1 MQAGVD
7 WQAVRAEF
15 PSLRN
20 WTYLNTATY
29 GQMPVR
35 AVRAVEGHFARRDE
49 AACSDFLTWFDDAD
63 RLRAAI
69 AALVHAEPGDIAF
82 APNAS
87 LALSWLTSGVD
98 WQPGDRV
105 LTLRD
110 EFPNNLYAAAALAP
124 RGVEMAEAPWEEFCS
139 AIGPRTRLVLLS
151 EVSYV
156 SGFRPPLAEISQ
168 RAHEAGALLYVDGT
182 QSLGALRFDAGFVRP
197 DMYAVDGYKWLLSP
211 NGAGFAYV
219 APALRDR
226 LRPGVIGWR
235 SDRRWRQVASLHHGE
250 PEFAALAE
258 KFEGGILPFPSLY
271 GMEASVGMILEIGPE
286 HIERRVL
293 ELAGLAR
300 DALRGL
306 GAQVSEGPG
315 YQAPVVAARF
325 AGRDPAA
332 IAYELKA
339 RHVLVSARH
348 GNLRVSTHFYNNEE
362 DIERMA
368 AALRAV
374 L

>member
-1 MQAGVD
+1 LKTGVD

-29 GQMPVR
+29 GQMPAR

-49 AACSDFLTWFDDAD
+49 TACSDFLTWFDDAD
-63 RLRAAI
+63 RLRTVI
-69 AALVHAEPGDIAF
+69 AKLIHAEPGDIAF

-87 LALSWLTSGVD
+87 LALSWLTSGLE

-124 RGVEMAEAPWEEFCS
+124 QGVEMVEAPWEEFHG
-139 AIGPRTRLVLLS
+139 ALGPRTRLVLLS
-151 EVSYV
+151 EVNYM
-156 SGFRPPLAEISQ
+156 SGFRPPLAEIS
-168 RAHEAGALLYVDGT
+168 RCAHEAGALLCVDGT
-182 QSLGALRFDAGFVRP
+182 QSLGALRFDVASVQP
-197 DMYAVDGYKWLLSP
+197 DMYAVDGYKWLMSP

-219 APALRDR
+219 APSVREK

-250 PEFAALAE
+250 PEFAPLAE

-271 GMEASVGMILEIGPE
+271 GMEASAELVLEIGPE
-286 HIERRVL
+286 AIERRVL
-293 ELAGLAR
+293 ELAALVR
-300 DALRGL
+300 SALRGL
-306 GAQVSEGPG
+306 GAEMAEGPL
-315 YQAPVVAARF
+315 YEAPVIAARF
-325 AGRDPAA
+325 SGRDPSALA
-332 IAYELKA
+332 RELKT
-339 RHVLVSARH
+339 RRVLVSARH
-348 GNLRVSTHFYNNEE
+348 GNLRVSTHLYNNEE
-362 DIERMA
+362 DIERLVS
-368 AALRAV
+368 ALRA
-374 L
+374 LL